1 MVKYIFKVDVVE
13 AVCATVKT
21 NIWLL
26 AVNPFS
32 PNSDQDPFSPN
43 NIQILS
49 TDKLWELLKW
59 YPSKNALI
67 FYQILLTH
75 SVRKCIEISLENLYV
90 DTGAWRVKS
99 VCKLRPKSLL
109 LAPSCVPGLEYVPWL
124 VCLKSHCSICQSG

>member
-1 MVKYIFKVDVVE
+1 MVKYIFKVDVAEV
-13 AVCATVKT
+13 VCATVKT

-59 YPSKNALI
+59 SPK
-67 FYQILLTH
+67 Q
-75 SVRKCIEISLENLYV
+75 KCLDRLSNSLN
-90 DTGAWRVKS
+90 S
-99 VCKLRPKSLL
+99 FCKEMYRDQFGEFVSRYWGFK
-109 LAPSCVPGLEYVPWL
+109 G
-124 VCLKSHCSICQSG
+124 

>member
-13 AVCATVKT
+13 VVCATVKT

-49 TDKLWELLKW
+49 TDKL
-59 YPSKNALI
+59 
-67 FYQILLTH
+67 
-75 SVRKCIEISLENLYV
+75 
-90 DTGAWRVKS
+90 
-99 VCKLRPKSLL
+99 
-109 LAPSCVPGLEYVPWL
+109 
-124 VCLKSHCSICQSG
+124 

>member
-1 MVKYIFKVDVVE
+1 MVKYILKVDVAEV
-13 AVCATVKT
+13 VCATVKS

-59 YPSKNALI
+59 SPK
-67 FYQILLTH
+67 Q
-75 SVRKCIEISLENLYV
+75 KCLDRLSNSLNSFCKEMYRDQFGEFV
-90 DTGAWRVKS
+90 SRYWGFKS
-99 VCKLRPKSLL
+99 
-109 LAPSCVPGLEYVPWL
+109 
-124 VCLKSHCSICQSG
+124 